1 MSAIVSSIQGFLARN
16 RRKFY
21 WLGGTAGSGYVLLK
35 YAQWK
40 WTEYNTKRDLE
51 QTAKS
56 NVKRRF
62 EQNLQDCTFAVG
74 SLLPTLGENLFEEL
88 NVELVTAQ
96 LQQTRQA
103 VAAAKGEGGSEDQAA
118 ASATTPTTT
127 PAAAQPPPAP
137 PASPPTSVDKD
148 PATKADA
155 PKPKKG
161 KIELWQELKILSFTR
176 TISSVYLVTLLIV
189 FTHLQLNLLGRFFYL
204 DSVVAFS
211 QVDHEQEIKG
221 TVGGAKGVS
230 DETERKYLT
239 FSWYVLNVGWRQ
251 CVKKVQT
258 AVEDVVGSMSLKE
271 LITYNTVID
280 IITRV
285 REKVENN
292 PDGSAGVSPSTYL
305 LPEEGHEDEVLRAG
319 GCSNDAFVM
328 DASLKELL
336 NETRDFLE
344 SADFHKVV
352 TSCFDEAFDLLL
364 KQIRP
369 TFFTDPDYKLPRSAV
384 TEVRDGADD
393 AAAAGVMTSGSS
405 SPEPAPQGK
414 SLPLAGVIPAV
425 SRLVHNVVN
434 GVPNIFLEVLS
445 AQPDLKAFSVVMYTG
460 WEDRA
465 I

>member
-1 MSAIVSSIQGFLARN
+1 MSAIASSIHGFLGRN

-21 WLGGTAGSGYVLLK
+21 WLGGTAGTGYVLFK

-103 VAAAKGEGGSEDQAA
+103 AAAKGEGSTELGA
-118 ASATTPTTT
+118 ATTTTTTTT
-127 PAAAQPPPAP
+127 PAAAQPPAQP
-137 PASPPTSVDKD
+137 PTTSVDKVT
-148 PATKADA
+148 ATNTAADA
-155 PKPKKG
+155 SEGPKPKKG

-221 TVGGAKGVS
+221 TVGGTKGVS

-239 FSWYVLNVGWRQ
+239 FSWYVLNVGWKQ
-251 CVKKVQT
+251 CVKKVQA
-258 AVEDVVGSMSLKE
+258 AVDEVVGSMSLKE
-271 LITYNTVID
+271 PITYNSVID

-292 PDGSAGVSPSTYL
+292 PDGTAGVSPSVYL
-305 LPEEGHEDEVLRAG
+305 LPEEGHEEEVLRAG

-384 TEVRDGADD
+384 TEVCDGAD
-393 AAAAGVMTSGSS
+393 AASGSS

-460 WEDRA
+460 WEDR
-465 I
+465 

>member
-1 MSAIVSSIQGFLARN
+1 MSAVLGSVQGFFGRN

-21 WLGGTAGSGYVLLK
+21 WLGGTAGTAYLLFK

-103 VAAAKGEGGSEDQAA
+103 LKAEGSE
-118 ASATTPTTT
+118 ATAGTPPPPSSSSSPSTSVNGES
-127 PAAAQPPPAP
+127 AAQPATTTDSTAPA
-137 PASPPTSVDKD
+137 AST
-148 PATKADA
+148 
-155 PKPKKG
+155 KPKKG
-161 KIELWQELKILSFTR
+161 KMELWQDLKILSFTR

-204 DSVVAFS
+204 DSVIAFS
-211 QVDHEQEIKG
+211 QIDHEQEIKG
-221 TVGGAKGVS
+221 NVGGTKGVS

-239 FSWYVLNVGWRQ
+239 FSWYVLNVGWKQ
-251 CVKKVQT
+251 CVKKVQA
-258 AVEDVVGSMSLKE
+258 AVEEIIGSMSLKE
-271 LITYNTVID
+271 AITYNTVIE
-280 IITRV
+280 IVTRV
-285 REKVENN
+285 RDKVENN
-292 PDGSAGVSPSTYL
+292 PDGTPGVSPSVYL
-305 LPEEGHEDEVLRAG
+305 LPEEGHEEEVLRAG
-319 GCSNDAFVM
+319 GCNNDAFVM
-328 DASLKELL
+328 DPSLKELL

-352 TSCFDEAFDLLL
+352 TLCFDEAFDLLL

-369 TFFTDPDYKLPRSAV
+369 TFFTDPEYKLPRSTV
-384 TEVRDGADD
+384 TEVRDSVD
-393 AAAAGVMTSGSS
+393 AAAAAAAA
-405 SPEPAPQGK
+405 SPEPALQGK
-414 SLPLAGVIPAV
+414 SLPLAGVIPVV